1 MSTKL
6 QIESLLFMAGR
17 PLSAKKMSEIL
28 SVPVKEIEKEAN
40 ELVDD
45 YTNSAHGIHI
55 MASGSN
61 YQMATSPDNARLIG
75 EFIKSEQTGDLSK
88 PSLETLTIIAYRG
101 PIAKSEIEQIRG
113 VNCSL
118 ILRNLLIRGLVEAQ
132 FDRTLKTTAYQ
143 VTLAFLEFL
152 GVRKASDLPDFE
164 RLHSDERLK
173 ALFEMQEK
181 QSQQQDSTPETL
193 P

>member
-1 MSTKL
+1 
-6 QIESLLFMAGR
+6 MAGR

-45 YTNSAHGIHI
+45 YANNPRGIHV
-55 MASGSN
+55 MVSGGT
-61 YQMATSPDNARLIG
+61 YQMATSPDNSKLIE
-75 EFIKSEQTGDLSK
+75 EFVKSEQTGDLTK

-101 PIAKSEIEQIRG
+101 PISKSDIEQIRG

-132 FDRTLKTTAYQ
+132 FDRALKTTVYQ
-143 VTLAFLEFL
+143 ATLAFLEFL
-152 GVRKASDLPDFE
+152 GVRKTSDLPDFE

-173 ALFEMQEK
+173 ALFEMQDK
-181 QSQQQDSTPETL
+181 QAQQPTSSETL
-193 P
+193 PPSTLTV